1 MAAGAQNAA
10 SDLIQGL
17 IAPPIGQP
25 TIASNSEENSTQ
37 LGNDIRQNRLKMLR
51 KELIGPE
58 IEILNLRIDET
69 LTQFS
74 EGLKTEFMFELGKM
88 QTKNKETMAMVEE
101 VIGQIE
107 NLEAKVKHNQA
118 QIAVSDEALD

>member
-1 MAAGAQNAA
+1 MSQGDTTGEVAAGAQNAA
-10 SDLIQGL
+10 NDLIQGL
-17 IAPPIGQP
+17 IAPVGQP

-37 LGNDIRQNRLKMLR
+37 VGNEIRQNRLKMLR

-58 IEILNLRIDET
+58 IEILNLRIEET

-74 EGLKTEFMFELGKM
+74 DNLKKEFMYELGKM
-88 QTKNKETMAMVEE
+88 QTKNKETDAMVEE

-107 NLEAKVKHNQA
+107 SLQAKVKHN
-118 QIAVSDEALD
+118 